1 MTYIQPN
8 MLLTPTEKLIKPY
21 ECSFIVIEGPNMKGK
36 LNLEGLEIRYDS
48 FYLSQLVLNPSSSD
62 QPLMYGF
69 LGENVTFLMVRA
81 KYLPSDPNW
90 AIETDQYIEYYFKD
104 DPSQVRNMSQL
115 MILTGNSTKRISQIF
130 FNNPNQTYKVYIEV
144 LMANLPQ
151 NNLTNTNQFTQ
162 NSVYS
167 GLYWNSITSDS
178 VNYILPTTTGSTE
191 LKILDITGNTVC
203 VIPYDNIRT
212 ILKVGSTVLLIGLD
226 TEEKIKLEFLSE
238 FNCNQANSRINW
250 VLEDRRRRVLT
261 TILPDIDISAPVIT
275 WNNVLTGST
284 TGITSGTTVLY
295 MLPSG
300 VTYDSTSIKEI
311 FIYSIIDT
319 VDGSKSI
326 YDAEIEMLEL
336 NDFVPKI
343 TISDVGIYTVT
354 FRTRDIANNINTQQ
368 LYLSIYTINN
378 GVFNS
383 GFWNDSGVWNDLD
396 IWVD

>member
-48 FYLSQLVLNPSSSD
+48 FYLSQLVLNTTSSD

-69 LGENVTFLMVRA
+69 LGESVTFLMVRA
-81 KYLPSDPNW
+81 KYLPADPNW
-90 AIETDQYIEYYFKD
+90 AIETDQFIEYYFKD
-104 DPSQVRNMSQL
+104 DPTQIRTMSQL
-115 MILTGNSTKRISQIF
+115 MVLTGNSTKRIPQIF
-130 FNNPNQTYKVYIEV
+130 FNNPNQTYKVYLEV

-151 NNLTNTNQFTQ
+151 ESMTNTNQYTQ
-162 NSVYS
+162 NSSYS

-191 LKILDITGNTVC
+191 LMILDATGSTVC

-212 ILKVGSTVLLIGLD
+212 ILKVSSTTLLIGLD

-250 VLEDRRRRVLT
+250 VLEDRRRRILT
-261 TILPDIDISAPVIT
+261 TSSPDIDITAPVFT

-284 TGITSGTTVLY
+284 TGITSGTTTEYL
-295 MLPSG
+295 LPSG
-300 VTYDSTSIKEI
+300 TTYTTTLLKEI
-311 FIYSIIDT
+311 FISGITDT
-319 VDGSKSI
+319 VDGTKSI
-326 YDAEIEMLEL
+326 YDTEIVIYVL
-336 NDFVPKI
+336 NDFVPTTSI
-343 TISDVGIYTVT
+343 TAVDTYNVLFTI
-354 FRTRDIANNINTQQ
+354 RDIANNENTEQK
-368 LYLSIYTINN
+368 YIRIY
-378 GVFNS
+378 
-383 GFWNDSGVWNDLD
+383 
-396 IWVD
+396 

>member
-1 MTYIQPN
+1 
-8 MLLTPTEKLIKPY
+8 
-21 ECSFIVIEGPNMKGK
+21 MKGK